1 MSIHFH
7 CVMPRGKTKPKQEIV
22 VIDDKLCM
30 TTCNNCSKRNI
41 SIAYFAPKPS
51 NSNIKQFDKFVKA
64 CDNGDCKE
72 ILASGFCSKNC
83 KQCRETNSESQ
94 KKIDN
99 GGKYSQLNNMAAKI
113 KEDMQRKGCKI
124 CGCFDIERLEADHPN
139 RENKIQKVQ
148 NARNWTSADEMWNEY
163 MKCDVLC
170 SSCHSL
176 QDSHNGARG
185 ANSAEMPK
193 GENSHSKEYHA
204 KYARENKEKMQA
216 YNRKRKREMKE
227 CQMCHSEVLEGTE
240 MAFHWAH
247 RDERTKVAAVS
258 KLCENTYNE
267 KNIKKIDDE
276 IEKCDLLCS
285 GCHKQFQTQE
295 HFKDYL
301 PIWEELIER
310 GVPKPKDW
318 DSWQQKA

>member
-1 MSIHFH
+1 
-7 CVMPRGKTKPKQEIV
+7 MPRTNTPQPKERKLC

-30 TTCNNCSKRNI
+30 NTCPNCPKRNVTV
-41 SIAYFAPKPS
+41 AHFCPYPG
-51 NSNIKQFDKFVKA
+51 
-64 CDNGDCKE
+64 NGDITQVSDFIEACENGDIDTIERLRRSTCKD
-72 ILASGFCSKNC
+72 
-83 KQCRETNSESQ
+83 CRETNKKAQESIIGNGTIA
-94 KKIDN
+94 KKNRMI
-99 GGKYSQLNNMAAKI
+99 MKI
-113 KEDMQRKGCKI
+113 KQEMEDHGCDI
-124 CGCFDIERLEADHPN
+124 CGCFDIERLELDHPD
-139 RENKIQKVQ
+139 RKAKIKKVLD
-148 NARNWTSADEMWNEY
+148 ARGWPGANGPQDMWNEY
-163 MKCDVLC
+163 QKCQVLC
-170 SSCHSL
+170 NSCHLL
-176 QDSHNGARG
+176 QPSHNGARG

-240 MAFHWAH
+240 IAFHWAH
-247 RDERTKVAAVS
+247 RDERTKIASVS

-318 DSWQQKA
+318 DSWQQKEFN